1 MKPLFLTASTIV
13 ALSVACSSP
22 ATYPSPSLGAPTSI
36 GLGLS
41 GPFNDDGKVLPG
53 GTFHVLATAHYGN
66 GPGENVTN
74 TASWQSSD
82 PSVASISQQGVL
94 TTLAAGTTVVTAT
107 FQGTAGT
114 ISVTV
119 SGVP

>member
-1 MKPLFLTASTIV
+1 MQRFFLTASAIV
-13 ALSVACSSP
+13 ALSVSCSSP
-22 ATYPSPSLGAPTSI
+22 ATYPSPSPGAPTSI
-36 GLGLS
+36 GLGIS
-41 GPFNDDGKVLPG
+41 GPFDEEARMFPG
-53 GTFHVLATAHYGN
+53 GTFQVLATAHYGN

-94 TTLAAGTTVVTAT
+94 TTLAAGTTLVTAT

-114 ISVTV
+114 LTVTV
-119 SGVP
+119 SSVP